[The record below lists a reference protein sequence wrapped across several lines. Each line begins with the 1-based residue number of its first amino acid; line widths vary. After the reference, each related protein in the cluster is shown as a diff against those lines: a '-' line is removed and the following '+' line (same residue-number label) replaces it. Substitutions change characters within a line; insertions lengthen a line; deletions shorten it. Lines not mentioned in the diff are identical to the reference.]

1 MMMTSCC
8 YDNKN
13 DDDVMLVWYIYCV
26 KFIVFF
32 IYRSVIF
39 MLNFYRKNLA
49 SGKAGLVGPS
59 AEGQLDPP
67 ASLRTPVRL
76 VYHCVV
82 GVGSGPFPPLK
93 PAGALV
99 HSIRYQLLIRY

>member
-1 MMMTSCC
+1 MVYLLCE
-8 YDNKN
+8 
-13 DDDVMLVWYIYCV
+13 IYC
-26 KFIVFF
+26 FF

-39 MLNFYRKNLA
+39 MLNFIRKNIA

-99 HSIRYQLLIRY
+99 YIFAE

>member
-1 MMMTSCC
+1 MMMMSCC
-8 YDNKN
+8 YGNKN
-13 DDDVMLVWYIYCV
+13 DDVMLVWYIYCV
-26 KFIVFF
+26 KFIVFSF
-32 IYRSVIF
+32 TVVRFLRSISI
-39 MLNFYRKNLA
+39 RKNIA

-99 HSIRYQLLIRY
+99 

>member
-8 YDNKN
+8 YANKN

-26 KFIVFF
+26 NFF
-32 IYRSVIF
+32 SRSVIF
-39 MLNFYRKNLA
+39 MINFYPKNLA

-99 HSIRYQLLIRY
+99 IR

>member
-1 MMMTSCC
+1 MDLDLST
-8 YDNKN
+8 
-13 DDDVMLVWYIYCV
+13 
-26 KFIVFF
+26 
-32 IYRSVIF
+32 
-39 MLNFYRKNLA
+39 
-49 SGKAGLVGPS
+49 
-59 AEGQLDPP
+59 EGQLDPP

-99 HSIRYQLLIRY
+99 LDRPKNYFFGKLETGENYIS

>member
-1 MMMTSCC
+1 MMMTSCS

-39 MLNFYRKNLA
+39 MLNFYRKNIA

-67 ASLRTPVRL
+67 ASLRNQSRYGASALLLAPG
-76 VYHCVV
+76 H
-82 GVGSGPFPPLK
+82 FPPPK

-99 HSIRYQLLIRY
+99 KS

>member
-1 MMMTSCC
+1 M
-8 YDNKN
+8 
-13 DDDVMLVWYIYCV
+13 
-26 KFIVFF
+26 
-32 IYRSVIF
+32 IF
-39 MLNFYRKNLA
+39 KLNFYPKNLA

-93 PAGALV
+93 PAGALIFLTGYPCHV
-99 HSIRYQLLIRY
+99 FLQHDTHDIM

>member
-1 MMMTSCC
+1 MAIKMMMMSC
-8 YDNKN
+8 
-13 DDDVMLVWYIYCV
+13 WYGINIYCV
-26 KFIVFF
+26 IFF

-39 MLNFYRKNLA
+39 MLNFYPKNLA

-59 AEGQLDPP
+59 AEDQLDPP

-76 VYHCVV
+76 VYPCVV

-99 HSIRYQLLIRY
+99 K

>member
-1 MMMTSCC
+1 MV
-8 YDNKN
+8 N
-13 DDDVMLVWYIYCV
+13 LL
-26 KFIVFF
+26 FF

-39 MLNFYRKNLA
+39 MLNFYPKNIA

-67 ASLRTPVRL
+67 ASLRTPARL
-76 VYHCVV
+76 VYHCV
-82 GVGSGPFPPLK
+82 VGSGPFPPLK

-99 HSIRYQLLIRY
+99 

>member
-1 MMMTSCC
+1 MVYLLC
-8 YDNKN
+8 D
-13 DDDVMLVWYIYCV
+13 
-26 KFIVFF
+26 FF
-32 IYRSVIF
+32 FSFTVVRFLCSISI
-39 MLNFYRKNLA
+39 RKNIA

-99 HSIRYQLLIRY
+99 S